1 MAWEP
6 LDVEAQQD
14 ALLAEVATFDAAW
27 EYVLFDDDP
36 AEGGVELGAA
46 GGYAPVSAAGVSW
59 AVVVDEPAVEAD
71 VEFTHS
77 GGGWSG
83 VAQWWGLRRPD
94 DSLPFTEPLSELVDV
109 NDETPA
115 GAVTVRLGLRYRFD
129 Y

>member
-1 MAWEP
+1 MAWQP

-14 ALLAEVATFDAAW
+14 GLLAEVGTFDPTW

-36 AEGGVELGAA
+36 AEGGMELASG
-46 GGYAPVSAAGVSW
+46 GGYVAQSAAGVSW
-59 AVVVDEPAVEAD
+59 AVEVGEPAVTAD
-71 VEFTHS
+71 VDFTHS

-94 DSLPFTEPLSELVDV
+94 ASVPFAEPLSELVDV

-115 GAVTVRLGLRYRFD
+115 GTVTVSLVLGYRFD